1 MCLKKIAAFN
11 FPKKFFICRDEIVFR
26 MRRHGVLLGGCG
38 DSSVRLRPCLTFAP
52 RHAAMLLERLET
64 VMGEV
69 QDGVD
74 RRRNNNK

>member
-1 MCLKKIAAFN
+1 
-11 FPKKFFICRDEIVFR
+11 